1 MKWIFISPL
10 LLFSSLVSAF
20 ELTVNIPGRAPIIMS
35 MNQLKSE
42 LPRTQFTTVLP
53 WLPKNETAT
62 FSGFTLFDLIAH
74 LKLTNVKSVTFT
86 ALNDYKASA
95 PFQDIEKY
103 RPIIAYSMNDEPMKI
118 RDKGPFWFLYNLS
131 KYKEVDSPGYHT
143 QMVWQIKEISLNYQ

>member
-10 LLFSSLVSAF
+10 MLFSSLVLAYD
-20 ELTVNIPGRAPIIMS
+20 LTVNIPGRTPIIMS

-42 LPRTQFTTVLP
+42 LPRSEFTTELP
-53 WLPKNETAT
+53 WLPKHEAAT

-74 LKLTNVKSVTFT
+74 LKLTNVKYVTIT

-95 PFQDIEKY
+95 PYSDIEKY
-103 RPIIAYSMNDEPMKI
+103 RPIIAYSMNGEPMKI
-118 RDKGPFWFLYNLS
+118 RDKGPFWFLYNLTL
-131 KYKEVDSPGYHT
+131 YREIDIPDYHS